1 MVLFMGVAVV
11 LVIMNTMMFN
21 LALPKVALE
30 FQLNAA
36 ETSWIVTAYSIMFAI
51 ASITYSRLADFLPIR
66 RLFLIG
72 LTSLGT
78 AAIAGFFI
86 RDFYVLIAVRV
97 LQASGAGAIP
107 GLALVFISRHIPL
120 VRRGRA
126 MARVMAAVGLG
137 LGLGPVVGGAIVE
150 YAGWHYLFLLTA
162 LAFCSCRFSRRW
174 CQKKR

>member
-78 AAIAGFFI
+78 AAIAGF
-86 RDFYVLIAVRV
+86 
-97 LQASGAGAIP
+97 Q
-107 GLALVFISRHIPL
+107 
-120 VRRGRA
+120 
-126 MARVMAAVGLG
+126 
-137 LGLGPVVGGAIVE
+137 
-150 YAGWHYLFLLTA
+150 W
-162 LAFCSCRFSRRW
+162 
-174 CQKKR
+174 